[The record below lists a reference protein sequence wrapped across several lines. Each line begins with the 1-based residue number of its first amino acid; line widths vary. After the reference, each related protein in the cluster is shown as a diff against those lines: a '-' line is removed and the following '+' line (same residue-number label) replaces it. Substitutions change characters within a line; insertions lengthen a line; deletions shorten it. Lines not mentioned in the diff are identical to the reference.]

1 MENVST
7 ENTETW
13 FMAGWSGEMS
23 GRRKS
28 TTAPRLPSTA
38 CWASSTPTSSDRKN
52 TFVSLVL
59 VSVFTIVDVKSM

>member
-23 GRRKS
+23 GRRRS

-38 CWASSTPTSSDRKN
+38 CWASSTPTSSEEY
-52 TFVSLVL
+52 VCHVAACVYIS
-59 VSVFTIVDVKSM
+59 